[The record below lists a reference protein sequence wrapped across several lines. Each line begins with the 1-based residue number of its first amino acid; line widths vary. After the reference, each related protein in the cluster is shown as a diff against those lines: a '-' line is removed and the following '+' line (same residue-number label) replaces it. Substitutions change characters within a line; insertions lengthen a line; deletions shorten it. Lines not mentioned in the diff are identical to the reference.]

1 MIIAK
6 LLFNF
11 PFLAAVK
18 TLNKTVKIMQEMNIF
33 SSKIIFQVIHNL
45 NKIHTAMLLY
55 SRFIW
60 ITNSSDQKRVCDSYI

>member
-55 SRFIW
+55 SRFI
-60 ITNSSDQKRVCDSYI
+60 